1 MHPFQ
6 FPPEQILDLVCLGVV
21 VLYAFL
27 PLFQIVLIVALVD
40 VDGAVI
46 HFHYGVRHGI
56 KEIAVVGHHQE
67 RTPRMGQIVLQ
78 KLDAVDVQMVGRLV
92 HHEEVRLAGKH
103 HDDGRPLDLPARKH
117 LHLTVIFT
125 HSERGQKP
133 ADTLLIFSKMLRI
146 KTSSPRFAVLD
157 DLIPD
162 GRLRV
167 ILILLL
173 KERDAD
179 VPKEQDLAA

>member
-1 MHPFQ
+1 
-6 FPPEQILDLVCLGVV
+6 
-21 VLYAFL
+21 
-27 PLFQIVLIVALVD
+27 
-40 VDGAVI
+40 
-46 HFHYGVRHGI
+46 
-56 KEIAVVGHHQE
+56 
-67 RTPRMGQIVLQ
+67 
-78 KLDAVDVQMVGRLV
+78 MVGRLV

-103 HDDGRPLDLPARKH
+103 HDDGRPFDLPARKH

-133 ADTLLIFSKMLRI
+133 ADTLLIFSEMLRI

-179 VPKEQDLAA
+179 VPKEQDLAAGVRAVLAGKYTQETGLAGAVRCYEGDLVALVDVEADVLKQNFRPI